1 VPIRIGIASGPLV
14 AGVVG
19 RRKFFYDVWGDAVN
33 LASRMESTGMP
44 GRIQVSEDVFARLK
58 EEFDFEPRGA
68 GEVKGKGVISTWFL
82 LGRRE
87 ARAGGVSGTPC

>member
-1 VPIRIGIASGPLV
+1 M

-19 RRKFFYDVWGDAVN
+19 RRKFFYDVWGDVVN
-33 LASRMESTGMP
+33 LASRMELTGVA
-44 GRIQVSEDVFARLK
+44 GRVQVSQETFELLK
-58 EEFDFEPRGA
+58 EDFVLEPRGE

-87 ARAGGVSGTPC
+87 ERPKGLAWRTKNPTMDT